1 MGFEK
6 LAGQAIRVSGG
17 WATTE
22 DDWRRFAEAW
32 LAAYGRMSA
41 RRQRATAA

>member
-1 MGFEK
+1 MGFER

-22 DDWRRFAEAW
+22 DDWLRFVEVW
-32 LAAYGRMSA
+32 LAVHERISA
-41 RRQRATAA
+41 RRHRVVVA